1 MSTRKHSWIILSLLL
16 VGVLLL
22 ASCDGAAQPEPAAPT
37 AAPAEEEP
45 QEEPQEEPE
54 EEPEEEPVASDV
66 SGRLVMLDW
75 AGYEIPEF
83 WGDFAE
89 KYPNVQVDYSFLT
102 ESAEVYSKLETG
114 FEADLVH
121 PCSNLWQLLVD
132 AGLMQP
138 IDTSKLSHWAGVPAS
153 LAEEGQFNGQ
163 QYFVPW
169 DWGFESILV
178 RTDLVEEVPT
188 SWADVWDPQY
198 AGRLAINDSGEAAH
212 VFTAL
217 ALGYDDPWATTP
229 EQDEEIRQKLLEL
242 APNILTYWSG
252 QTELDQVLASGDA
265 WLGVGAWN
273 ASYVA
278 LLEEGHEVEYIVPE
292 EGRTGFLCGFG
303 IPASSESVDLAHEMI
318 DAYLAVDS
326 MAYLANEYG
335 YGIANTDA
343 LSAVDPEVAELLSL
357 NDETVLDSTVFYKSL
372 TEEQRENWTNTWS
385 EVKTSQ

>member
-1 MSTRKHSWIILSLLL
+1 MSTRKYSWIILSLLL
-16 VGVLLL
+16 AGIFLL
-22 ASCDGAAQPEPAAPT
+22 ASCGGAAAPEPTTAPAATP
-37 AAPAEEEP
+37 AVEEPAEEAP
-45 QEEPQEEPE
+45 PEEPA
-54 EEPEEEPVASDV
+54 ASDV

-83 WGDFAE
+83 WGEFAAN
-89 KYPNVQVDYSFLT
+89 YPNVQVDYSFLT
-102 ESAEVYSKLETG
+102 ESAEVFSRLETG

-132 AGLMQP
+132 NDLMQP
-138 IDTSKLSHWAGVPAS
+138 IDIAKISRWSGIPES
-153 LAEEGQFNGQ
+153 LAAEGQFDGE

-169 DWGFESILV
+169 DWGFESVLV
-178 RTDLVEEVPT
+178 RADLVEEVPT

-198 AGRLAINDSGEAAH
+198 AGRIAINDSGEAAH
-212 VFTAL
+212 IITAL
-217 ALGYDDPWATTP
+217 SLGYDDPWATTP

-242 APNILTYWSG
+242 APNVLTYWSG

-265 WLGVGAWN
+265 WVGVGAWN
-273 ASYVA
+273 ASYVS
-278 LLEEGHEVEYIVPE
+278 LLGEGYEVEYIVPE

-303 IPASSESVDLAHEMI
+303 IPASSENVDLAHEMI
-318 DAYLAVDS
+318 DAYLADDA

-343 LSAVDPEVAELLSL
+343 LPAVDPEVADLLSL
-357 NDETVLDSTVFYKSL
+357 NDETVLDSTIFYKSL